1 MKKITTYS
9 HNTKMKR
16 LLTGLLFLAA
26 LISAQAQPATSRSR
40 IGESVTSPDGA
51 ITVTCMGKKQNYNWN
66 DKATHDEA
74 INSPKSVNFH
84 PDGTRFYVNS
94 LEGCK
99 TVVYDARTLERI
111 KVIEHH
117 FEANKKGVTWS
128 EPSGFYKF
136 THYEGGEN
144 RAFDGKPVESAFSH
158 DGRYLWVPY
167 YRRSF
172 DINAQDP
179 SAIAIIDTRTDSIVR
194 MMETGPLPKMVACSH
209 NGKYIAVTHGGDNT
223 VGIIDISS
231 PDMAKWHHLPPVVV
245 EHQLQLNF
253 SLSSSVN
260 RDTNSG
266 LTLRGTVFTP
276 DDKYL
281 LVGMMSGGAIAVID
295 VAKGEYLGRINSA
308 GNVRHLII
316 KDKYLYASNNSAGIV
331 RRVLIDKVIDGI
343 AHREGKNINV
353 GQWETCQVG
362 TGARTIEASPSGRW
376 VFAACNTV
384 SKLFVVDTRTMKV
397 AASIAVD
404 SYPVGLDIS
413 VDGSLVAV
421 TSQGIKGSGGN
432 AVNLYKIEYTDKA
445 EAEAGAKL
453 MAERE
458 KRLAEA
464 DTTAQKAAADT
475 AGGEDGSGIF
485 AWVKTHPWL
494 TGLIAAAVVAV
505 LVLLLRRRKR
515 K

>member
-1 MKKITTYS
+1 MKPKIFLSTILVA
-9 HNTKMKR
+9 
-16 LLTGLLFLAA
+16 LLATAH
-26 LISAQAQPATSRSR
+26 AQPGALHSR
-40 IGESVTSPDGA
+40 IGETVTSPDGA
-51 ITVTCMGKKQNYNWN
+51 ITITCMGKKQNFNWG

-99 TVVYDARTLERI
+99 TVVYDARTLERL

-128 EPSGFYKF
+128 APSSYYKF

-144 RAFDGKPVESAFSH
+144 RAFDGKPVESTFSH

-179 SAIAIIDTRTDSIVR
+179 SAIAIIDTRGDSIVR

-209 NGKYIAVTHGGDNT
+209 NGKYIAVTHWGDNT

-231 PDMAKWHHLPPVVV
+231 PDMAQWHHLPPVVV
-245 EHQLQLNF
+245 ERQLQLNF

-295 VAKGEYLGRINSA
+295 VEKGEYLGRINSA

-331 RRVLIDKVIDGI
+331 RRVLIDKVLDGI
-343 AHREGKNINV
+343 AHRDGKNINV
-353 GQWETCQVG
+353 GTWETCQVG
-362 TGARTIEASPSGRW
+362 TGCRTIEASPSGRW

-384 SKLFVVDTRTMKV
+384 SKLYVVDTRTMKV
-397 AASIAVD
+397 AASINVD

-413 VDGSLVAV
+413 VDGSMVAV

-432 AVNLYKIEYTDKA
+432 AVNLYKIEYADKA
-445 EAEAGAKL
+445 EAEAGARL

-458 KRLAEA
+458 KRLAAA
-464 DTTAQKAAADT
+464 DTTAQQAAAAAT
-475 AGGEDGSGIF
+475 GTQVEAGF
-485 AWVKTHPWL
+485 PAWVKAHPWL
-494 TGLIAAAVVAV
+494 TGLAVAAVVLAV
-505 LVLLLRRRKR
+505 VLLLRRKR

>member
-1 MKKITTYS
+1 MNLR
-9 HNTKMKR
+9 H
-16 LLTGLLFLAA
+16 FLMAILVAA
-26 LISAQAQPATSRSR
+26 LATGHAQPGALHSR

-51 ITVTCMGKKQNYNWN
+51 ITVTCMGKKQNFNWN
-66 DKATHDEA
+66 DKATHDDA

-99 TVVYDARTLERI
+99 TVVYDARTLERL
-111 KVIEHH
+111 KVIDHH
-117 FEANKKGVTWS
+117 FAANKKGVTWS
-128 EPSGFYKF
+128 EPSGYYKF

-179 SAIAIIDTRTDSIVR
+179 SAIAIIDTKGDSIVR

-209 NGKYIAVTHGGDNT
+209 DGKHIAVTHWGNNT

-231 PDMAKWHHLPPVVV
+231 PDMAQWHHLPPVVV
-245 EHQLQLNF
+245 ERQLELNF
-253 SLSSSVN
+253 SLTSSVN
-260 RDTNSG
+260 RDSNSG

-295 VAKGEYLGRINSA
+295 VEKGEYLGRINSA

-331 RRVLIDKVIDGI
+331 RRVLIDKVLEGI
-343 AHREGKNINV
+343 ANREGKNINV

-384 SKLFVVDTRTMKV
+384 SKLYVIDTHTMKV
-397 AASIAVD
+397 AASINVD

-432 AVNLYKIEYTDKA
+432 AVNLYKIEYADQA
-445 EAEAGAKL
+445 EAEAGARL
-453 MAERE
+453 MEERE
-458 KRLAEA
+458 KRIAAA
-464 DTTAQKAAADT
+464 DTTAQQQAANGAACSTGSCPFSWFKA
-475 AGGEDGSGIF
+475 
-485 AWVKTHPWL
+485 HPWL
-494 TGLIAAAVVAV
+494 TGLIAVAVVAAIFL
-505 LVLLLRRRKR
+505 LVRRRK
-515 K
+515 KK